1 MSAVASFIQLDTCIG
16 VPFLSEAVRNHLPK
30 TTAVRD
36 LVRNH
41 ALRNRGARGGGLRAL
56 EPWDGLDCRTE
67 TERHPVWTARIP
79 AL

>member
-1 MSAVASFIQLDTCIG
+1 MSAVASFIQLDMCIG
-16 VPFLSEAVRNHLPK
+16 VPCLSKAVRNHSPT

-36 LVRNH
+36 VVRNQ
-41 ALRNRGARGGGLRAL
+41 APRNRGARGGGLRAL
-56 EPWDGLDCRTE
+56 EPWDGLDGRME